1 MEPGKSRLLLTCIL
15 IVFFNVCTDLIP
27 LALANNPNSSVPEY
41 RDEEVEERLK
51 SLGEFIVEPRYES
64 VVKAYIRGYV
74 VRNRRNAE
82 IILGRTVM
90 YFPIFEK
97 YLKEHGMPEELK
109 YLSVVESA
117 LNPRAVSWAGAVGLW
132 QFMPDTGRAYGL
144 RIDKQVDER
153 CDPQKSTLAAIEYLR
168 HQYEYFGDWALA
180 LAAYNSGPGRVR
192 RAIRRAR
199 SKDFWKLRRYLPR
212 ETRNYVPAF
221 IAATYLAKYFEE
233 HNLQPLYPDLDLQIT
248 TATRIDHYCS
258 FYRIAQI
265 TGLSLDVIKTLNP
278 AYENEYVPETPGG
291 SFVTLPKR
299 VMPLF
304 EYYLIAREKG
314 DSQFDQAHTSVKIS
328 QNKAEGQSYPYHVLV
343 VEEGE
348 LLEDLAAEFECTVHQ
363 LMAWNE
369 LTNRVLEAG
378 QELKIYKAR
387 NELQEDESL
396 VFSPVAT
403 LMPTQINELQAIS
416 LSIEPSAMPAPDYLY
431 VHYTLGKKETLEE
444 VQHKYGETTAEATY
458 VNKPTARKTR
468 KGVKTVRI
476 PVAKVAVF

>member
-1 MEPGKSRLLLTCIL
+1 MEPGKSRLWLACFLTS
-15 IVFFNVCTDLIP
+15 FFCFCTDLIP
-27 LALANNPNSSVPEY
+27 CVLANNPNSTIPEY
-41 RDEEVEERLK
+41 RDEDVENRLK
-51 SLGEFIVEPRYES
+51 NLGTFIVEPRYES
-64 VVKAYIRGYV
+64 VVKAYIKGYV
-74 VRNRRNAE
+74 VRNRRSAE
-82 IILGRTVM
+82 IILGRTVI

-97 YLKEHGMPEELK
+97 YLKEHGLPEELK

-168 HQYEYFGDWALA
+168 HQYEYFGDWSLA

-199 SKDFWKLRRYLPR
+199 SKDFWKIRKYLPR

-248 TATRIDHYCS
+248 AATRIDHYCT
-258 FYRIAQI
+258 FYRIAQV
-265 TGLSLDVIKTLNP
+265 TGVPLDVIKTLNP
-278 AYENEYVPETPGG
+278 AYENEYVPDTPSG

-304 EYYLIAREKG
+304 ENYLIAREKG
-314 DSQFDQAHTSVKIS
+314 DPEFSQTYTSVKVS
-328 QNKAEGQSYPYHVLV
+328 QGTAESEAYPYHLLV

-348 LLEDLAAEFECTVHQ
+348 LLEDLASEFGCTVHQ
-363 LMAWNE
+363 LMAWND
-369 LTNRVLEAG
+369 LSSRALEAG
-378 QELKIYKAR
+378 QEIKVYKAR
-387 NELQEDESL
+387 NELRENEKL
-396 VFSPVAT
+396 EFSPVA
-403 LMPTQINELQAIS
+403 LLTQPPINEFQAIS
-416 LSIEPSAMPAPDYLY
+416 QTLPPSTIPAPDYLY
-431 VHYTLGKKETLEE
+431 VHYTLGKRETLAE
-444 VQHKYGETTAEATY
+444 VQNKFSAVPVEASL
-458 VNKPTARKTR
+458 ARADRKT
-468 KGVKTVRI
+468 KKIKTVRI
-476 PVAKVAVF
+476 PIAKVEMMR